1 MHSHYSVAKILLCH
15 STVTQGLFQCLIFWF
30 KADYTPV
37 TYSFLK
43 MSKHTNFKRHRMCG
57 HDAEELKKFWEKVIQ
72 EQTKQQEAEEFRLSK
87 SALNKLRQE
96 WTLRLEGRVR
106 QVQAHMKTREE
117 QMTPLSIEALPSP
130 DKTVA

>member
-1 MHSHYSVAKILLCH
+1 
-15 STVTQGLFQCLIFWF
+15 
-30 KADYTPV
+30 
-37 TYSFLK
+37 
-43 MSKHTNFKRHRMCG
+43 MSKHTNFRRHRMGG
-57 HDAEELKKFWEKVIQ
+57 HDAEELKNFWEKVIQ
-72 EQTKQQEAEEFRLSK
+72 EQTKQQEAEESRLSK